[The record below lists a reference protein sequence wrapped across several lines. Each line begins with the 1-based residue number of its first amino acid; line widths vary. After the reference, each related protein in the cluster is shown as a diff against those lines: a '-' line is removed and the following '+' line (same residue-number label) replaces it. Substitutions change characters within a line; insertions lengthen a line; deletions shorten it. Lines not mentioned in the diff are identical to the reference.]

1 MGALGMAGLGLLLIL
16 LGGDAL
22 SRGAAGLLQ
31 KLGIGAE
38 RTGAMLVVF
47 VFWLPQLAIGF
58 HAAVL
63 GGAPLGVQGAIGA
76 GVGNL
81 GLLLGLSA
89 LVAPL
94 PAGLS
99 VLAPLRIFALVGAGL
114 VLLLARDGVLVAWE
128 GGVAMAAF
136 VAAAVFALSRL
147 PREDAT
153 LRGDLANLART
164 GQGVVQNLLRLG
176 FAGVAIYFG
185 SRWLALNANAA
196 GAALGFEREYAAMFV
211 LGVGAYGLALLRAV
225 DRGLPLPFGRV
236 HNRRSLIFVRNLVDA
251 VLRCATDPRARAA
264 TYFVKDGEDLSTA
277 ALVRGIA
284 TALGVRPRLVPVP
297 VALMRAGA
305 TLLGRRLAFQKVCG
319 SLVVDAGRIRRELG
333 WEPPVPVD
341 AALAATARWYRDHG
355 RTASHA

>member
-31 KLGIGAE
+31 KFGVGAE
-38 RTGAMLVVF
+38 RTGALLVAV

-63 GGAPLGVQGAIGA
+63 GGPQLGVQGAIGA

-94 PAGLS
+94 PAGLQL
-99 VLAPLRIFALVGAGL
+99 LAPLRIFALVGAGL
-114 VLLLARDGVLVAWE
+114 VLLFARDGALAAWE
-128 GGVAMAAF
+128 GGVLMAAF
-136 VAAAVFALSRL
+136 VVAAAFALSRL

-153 LRGDLANLART
+153 LRADLASLART
-164 GQGVVQNLLRLG
+164 GHGLVQNLLRLG

-196 GAALGFEREYAAMFV
+196 GAALGFEGEYAAMFV
-211 LGVGAYGLALLRAV
+211 VGVGASLPAIGMTALSAINGLGRAVLAQALVASLAGVLFTVGLVAAHGAVAVAPGVLLFGLPGVMAFALLLV
-225 DRGLPLPFGRV
+225 PL
-236 HNRRSLIFVRNLVDA
+236 
-251 VLRCATDPRARAA
+251 ARA
-264 TYFVKDGEDLSTA
+264 G
-277 ALVRGIA
+277 
-284 TALGVRPRLVPVP
+284 
-297 VALMRAGA
+297 
-305 TLLGRRLAFQKVCG
+305 LGRREGGWLVLAFI
-319 SLVVDAGRIRRELG
+319 AWAI
-333 WEPPVPVD
+333 
-341 AALAATARWYRDHG
+341 ALALA
-355 RTASHA
+355 